1 MKKIAI
7 LTCLD
12 ACKVCT
18 GASCL
23 EAWNENTRFFSNYAS
38 QEVSLVAFMH
48 CNGCNCDPTSDSGM
62 IEKLDRLVQIGVS
75 TVHTGVCTIKDRQS
89 KAYCPR
95 INAIISMLNERGI
108 ETIFGT
114 H

>member
-23 EAWNENTRFFSNYAS
+23 TAWNGRKRHFARYAS
-38 QEVSLVAFMH
+38 EDVCLSAFFH
-48 CNGCNCDPTSDSGM
+48 CNGCGTDLRSDAGM
-62 IEKLDRLVQIGVS
+62 LEKLDRLQSEGVE
-75 TVHTGVCTIKDRQS
+75 TVHLGVCTVKDRENG
-89 KAYCPR
+89 ALCPVMETVQD
-95 INAIISMLNERGI
+95 MLRERQI
-108 ETIFGT
+108 QTILGT